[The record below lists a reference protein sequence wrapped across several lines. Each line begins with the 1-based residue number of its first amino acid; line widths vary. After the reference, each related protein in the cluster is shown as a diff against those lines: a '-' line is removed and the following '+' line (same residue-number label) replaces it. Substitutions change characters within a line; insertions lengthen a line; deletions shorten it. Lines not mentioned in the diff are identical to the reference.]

1 MYWGVITLGKCGGI
15 CRRIKGEQKKA
26 CFSLAQR
33 PSFEFCVH
41 VGVVQGLNGIQN
53 PLRGVHHYKGYYTWW
68 GITCGYA
75 NVIQV
80 MLGKS
85 RLLEDSFELSEVVYF
100 SCYYE
105 KLPNETC
112 YHMSY

>member
-85 RLLEDSFELSEVVYF
+85 GFWRIPSSCQKLFTLVVIM
-100 SCYYE
+100 
-105 KLPNETC
+105 K
-112 YHMSY
+112 SYPTKHVTI